1 MTPSIEPVVGRKTAC
16 SQMGPFIG
24 FLPCAQALDKT
35 AADNG
40 SFLAF
45 NHYPPT
51 KNYWK

>member
-1 MTPSIEPVVGRKTAC
+1 MSVASLQTKSMSDRHYHAKA
-16 SQMGPFIG
+16 M
-24 FLPCAQALDKT
+24 CAKVQALDKT

-51 KNYWK
+51 KNFWK